1 MNKKYSRIKSICD
14 CKIVPMN
21 QFNIIIP
28 DRLIGQRIDSAMA
41 QMLPDYSRSKITT
54 WVRSGGALIN
64 GKTFKPK
71 EKILGGEIVTLNI
84 KAEKTNDWKAEDIPL
99 DIVFED
105 DDIIVVNKPVGLVTH
120 PGAGNWT
127 GTLANALLHYDPSLA
142 NLDRA
147 GIVHRLDK
155 NTSGL
160 MVVARSEL
168 AQKNLVEQ
176 LQTHAVS
183 REYSAIVYGHMISGG
198 TVDEPIGRD
207 PKDRI
212 RQAVVEDGKDAV
224 THYRVIDR
232 FAHHT
237 HVKAILETGRTHQI
251 RVHLS
256 YIGHPLIADPMYG
269 GKIRFPKK
277 ADDHLKNALK
287 KFNRQALHAKKLT
300 LTHPITLEQM
310 SWKVPLPQD
319 LQDLLKV
326 LQEFDSI

>member
-1 MNKKYSRIKSICD
+1 MS
-14 CKIVPMN
+14 VL
-21 QFNIIIP
+21 NIIIP
-28 DRLIGQRIDSAMA
+28 DRLIGQRIDAA
-41 QMLPDYSRSKITT
+41 IAKMLPDYSRSKITV
-54 WVRSGGALIN
+54 WVKSGSALIN
-64 GKTFKPK
+64 DKTFKPK
-71 EKILGGEIVTLNI
+71 EKVLGGEIVALTI
-84 KAEKTNDWKAEDIPL
+84 KQEKTNDWQAEDIPL
-99 DIVFED
+99 DIIFED

-127 GTLANALLHYDPSLA
+127 GTLANALLHFDSNLA

-176 LQTHAVS
+176 LQTHSVS

-207 PKDRI
+207 PKNRI
-212 RQAVVEDGKDAV
+212 KQAVVEDGKDAV
-224 THYRVIDR
+224 THYRVINR

-251 RVHLS
+251 RVHMS
-256 YIGHPLIADPMYG
+256 YIDHPLIADPMYG

-277 ADDHLKNALK
+277 ADEQLKDALK
-287 KFNRQALHAKKLT
+287 GFKRQALHAKKLT
-300 LTHPITLEQM
+300 LTHPISGEEM
-310 SWKVPLPQD
+310 SWKAPLPQD
-319 LQDLLKV
+319 LQDLIKA
-326 LQEFDSI
+326 LQEFDPI

>member
-1 MNKKYSRIKSICD
+1 MS
-14 CKIVPMN
+14 
-21 QFNIIIP
+21 
-28 DRLIGQRIDSAMA
+28 
-41 QMLPDYSRSKITT
+41 
-54 WVRSGGALIN
+54 
-64 GKTFKPK
+64 
-71 EKILGGEIVTLNI
+71 
-84 KAEKTNDWKAEDIPL
+84 EDIAI
-99 DIVFED
+99 DVVYED
-105 DDIIVVNKPVGLVTH
+105 EDIIVVNKPVGLVTH

-127 GTLANALLHYDPSLA
+127 GTLANALLHYDSSLA
-142 NLDRA
+142 TLDRA

-198 TVDEPIGRD
+198 TVDAPIGRD

-212 RQAVVEDGKDAV
+212 RQAVVEEGEGKEAV

-237 HVKAILETGRTHQI
+237 HVKCILETGRTHQI
-251 RVHLS
+251 RVHMS
-256 YIGHPLIADPMYG
+256 HIEHPLIADPMYG

-277 ADDHLKNALK
+277 ADEKLKEVLK

-300 LTHPITLEQM
+300 LSHPITGEEM
-310 SWKVPLPQD
+310 SWKAPLPKD
-319 LQDLLKV
+319 LQDLLQALEK
-326 LQEFDSI
+326 FDAI

>member
-1 MNKKYSRIKSICD
+1 MS
-14 CKIVPMN
+14 VL
-21 QFNIIIP
+21 NIIIP
-28 DRLIGQRIDSAMA
+28 DRLIGQRIDAA
-41 QMLPDYSRSKITT
+41 IAKMLPDYSRSKITA

-64 GKTFKPK
+64 DKTFKPK
-71 EKILGGEIVTLNI
+71 EKVLGGEIVALTI
-84 KAEKTNDWKAEDIPL
+84 KQEKTNDWQAEDIPL

-127 GTLANALLHYDPSLA
+127 GTLANALLHFDSNLA
-142 NLDRA
+142 NLDRV

-176 LQTHAVS
+176 LQTHSVS

-212 RQAVVEDGKDAV
+212 KQAVVEDGKDAV

-251 RVHLS
+251 RVHMS
-256 YIGHPLIADPMYG
+256 YIDHPLIADPMYG

-277 ADDHLKNALK
+277 ADEQLKNVLK
-287 KFNRQALHAKKLT
+287 GFKRQALHAKKLT
-300 LTHPITLEQM
+300 LTHPISGEEM
-310 SWKVPLPQD
+310 SWKAPLPQD
-319 LQDLLKV
+319 LQDLLKA
-326 LQEFDSI
+326 LQEFDPI